1 MLLIKFHRWS
11 LRKVKQLVQS
21 YMANKRQSW
30 ITNPGTWFSGLYSVL
45 YSLPRIIIW
54 SHGVH
59 ICWIWWQGIVDIN
72 MHNFSLVAEV
82 FFFFWLKM
90 VRSGSFKSL
99 LQGESSSIHAE
110 RFLGNAS
117 VVISPTCWLHMIW
130 HVWISSLDPV
140 GALAKQFMDFGWRI
154 NTYQY
159 LHCAQISLFSNWWI
173 KSV

>member
-1 MLLIKFHRWS
+1 MLLVKFHRWS

-30 ITNPGTWFSGLYSVL
+30 NTNPGTWFSGLYSVP
-45 YSLPRIIIW
+45 YPLPWNIIW

-59 ICWIWWQGIVDIN
+59 FGWIWWQGIMDIN

-82 FFFFWLKM
+82 LLFSWLKM
-90 VRSGSFKSL
+90 VRSVSFNKSL
-99 LQGESSSIHAE
+99 LQGESSGTHAE
-110 RFLGNAS
+110 RCLGNAS

-140 GALAKQFMDFGWRI
+140 GALAKQFIDFG
-154 NTYQY
+154 
-159 LHCAQISLFSNWWI
+159 
-173 KSV
+173 